1 LFDLFM
7 MSRLVALRISPKE
20 NTCCR
25 HYGSWDNVF
34 RLTWSEPGSEQSNWS
49 SGDSDHLM
57 LPTWPLL
64 RPQKLTL
71 SPATIASFGSAGA
84 FNQAFGLV
92 L

>member
-1 LFDLFM
+1 MSHPMECVYLDVCALSRPFD
-7 MSRLVALRISPKE
+7 
-20 NTCCR
+20 
-25 HYGSWDNVF
+25 D
-34 RLTWSEPGSEQSNWS
+34 QSQ
-49 SGDSDHLM
+49 LM

-84 FNQAFGLV
+84 FNQAFGLA